1 MLSVPTI
8 AIMEVIIHSQMDSPQ
23 STITTMHNFNIIIA
37 TNRTCVYLC
46 VSCLIISDVRSQ
58 TNFESTKSFS
68 HSRAKVERI
77 KFRVYLVIWLKWKSN
92 SEHSTTAASPPPP
105 PSHMLCVST
114 DLIRVK
120 YRMIRELF
128 HFATGIEKLILN
140 MFMLMYGTN
149 VCMNVF
155 FGPLLGDEAGQS
167 GRWTVWICMWL
178 RTPCSACCL
187 HSAQNIGLHKMRT
200 KENRKLAICKL

>member
-105 PSHMLCVST
+105 PLPHAVCINGFDSSKIPHDTWTFPFCHRNRKINTQHVHVDVRYECLYECV
-114 DLIRVK
+114 
-120 YRMIRELF
+120 F
-128 HFATGIEKLILN
+128 WPA
-140 MFMLMYGTN
+140 
-149 VCMNVF
+149 
-155 FGPLLGDEAGQS
+155 S
-167 GRWTVWICMWL
+167 GRRGGTKWEVNRVNMHVTTYAVQCMLSTLCTEYWF
-178 RTPCSACCL
+178 
-187 HSAQNIGLHKMRT
+187 AQN
-200 KENRKLAICKL
+200 ENKRKSKTCHM